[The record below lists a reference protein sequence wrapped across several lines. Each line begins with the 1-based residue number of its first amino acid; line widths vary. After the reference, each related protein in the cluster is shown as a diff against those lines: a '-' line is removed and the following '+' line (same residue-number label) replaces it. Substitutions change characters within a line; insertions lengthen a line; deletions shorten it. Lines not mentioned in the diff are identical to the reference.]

1 MNGLQPIVVTSGRV
15 SDRVARDVTEP
26 DLRALMGRYCD
37 GDADAFRALYDAV
50 AARLLHYARSMLQD
64 RAAAED
70 VLQRA
75 FIRVHHARATYVR
88 GADPVP
94 WLYTITHRMCLDE
107 LRARRRR
114 RAVIESPRED
124 ARPVEPRAT
133 LDGAAE
139 DADRAEPLDARDQ
152 ALYGL
157 TMAALG
163 ELTEEQRDA
172 LVLTKLHGHSVAEAA
187 AILGTTPGAVKLRAH
202 RAYERLRALVKPRA
216 EERDA

>member
-1 MNGLQPIVVTSGRV
+1 MVTSARV
-15 SDRVARDVTEP
+15 SVKVARDVGDP
-26 DLRALMGRYCD
+26 DLSAIMGRYCD
-37 GDADAFRALYDAV
+37 GDAAAFRALYDAV
-50 AARLLHYARSMLQD
+50 AARLLHYARSLLQE

-70 VLQRA
+70 VLQRT
-75 FIRVHHARATYVR
+75 FIRVHHARSAYVR
-88 GADPVP
+88 GADPLP

-114 RAVIESPRED
+114 RAVFDRPRED
-124 ARPVEPRAT
+124 ARPVEPRAGI
-133 LDGAAE
+133 DGTAE
-139 DADRAEPLDARDQ
+139 DAASNEPLDAGDR
-152 ALYGL
+152 ALLGL

-163 ELTEEQRDA
+163 ELTEEQREA
-172 LVLTKLHGHSVAEAA
+172 LVLTKLHGPSVAEAA